1 MTLSQKVSTFLNVG
15 GAPYRYTFLLVLF
28 NDYENRVKDEL
39 DRQAEPFGADLD
51 TSGMFVRPFPQRK
64 YDIAEEVR
72 LKPWPTEIAQRLD
85 SSDLALLI
93 IDRDFGSFDP
103 REHAHAVI
111 VLDDYLA
118 DVDSIEPL
126 LQTLASKTRR
136 GEDVLA
142 YLQDVAKREK
152 QREQAEGGAAA
163 PARLASYIEIKPQ
176 IFGVGIDL
184 KAILRDIADRLS
196 SRSQP
201 GAPAAP

>member
-1 MTLSQKVSTFLNVG
+1 M
-15 GAPYRYTFLLVLF
+15 LF

-51 TSGMFVRPFPQRK
+51 TSGMFVQPFPQRK

-93 IDRDFGSFDP
+93 INRDFASFDP

-111 VLDDYLA
+111 VLDDYLT
-118 DVDSIEPL
+118 DVDSIKSL
-126 LQTLASKTRR
+126 LN
-136 GEDVLA
+136 
-142 YLQDVAKREK
+142 
-152 QREQAEGGAAA
+152 
-163 PARLASYIEIKPQ
+163 Q

-196 SRSQP
+196 SRSHS